1 MAANHLHQ
9 TLYDREI
16 NDPQSD
22 NRNTFEILSQNL
34 KRFVVIQIHNALDVY
49 ASRTFSREEIKRKFL
64 A

>member
-16 NDPQSD
+16 NDPQSH
-22 NRNTFEILSQNL
+22 NRNAFEILSQNL
-34 KRFVVIQIHNALDVY
+34 KRFIVIQIYNGLDGY
-49 ASRTFSREEIKRKFL
+49 ESRTFSREEIKRKFL